1 MIGKTISHYRVVEK
15 LGGGGMGV
23 VYKAEDTRLGR
34 FVALK
39 FLPQELN
46 KDRQALERFQREAR
60 AASSLDHPHICTI
73 YDIGEHEGLPFIA
86 MQFLEGQT
94 LKHRIAGRGD
104 PAGRPGRGTASPL
117 QIDEIL
123 ELGIQIADALDAAH
137 SKGIVHRDI
146 KPANIFVTLRG
157 QAKILDF
164 GLAKLA
170 PHSQPAAKDMGATAM
185 PTIAAAEADLTS
197 PGTAMGT
204 VAYMSP
210 EQARGEELDART
222 DLFSFGVV
230 LYEMATGH
238 LPFPGRTSAAVF
250 EGILTKAPTAP
261 IRLNPEVP
269 AKLEEIINK
278 ALEKDRDLRCQSASD
293 LRTDLKRLKRDT
305 DSGRNA
311 AATLPAMPALPNPAL
326 SWDQRPV
333 LHRSWLRW
341 TAAVT
346 AVVIFAAAILAYLA
360 TRPIPHPKVSGF
372 IQLTRGAGAFSL
384 VTDGSR
390 LYFNRNA
397 AGGSVLAQVSTAGGE
412 IAPIPLPVEY
422 PYLLDI
428 SPSGSELLINAAPGT
443 ASEGQLIILPIPA
456 GSPHRL
462 GNVIGHDGTWSP
474 DGEKIVYANG
484 QDLFLAR
491 KDGTDSR
498 KLVTLPGRPFSPRWS
513 PDGKVLRLSISDPKT
528 NSTALWEVLA
538 DGTHLAPLL
547 PGWHNP
553 ASECCGNWTPDGGY
567 FIFQSLVNGK
577 TNIWARRER
586 QGIFERASR
595 EPVQL
600 TAGQLDTLAPVPS
613 RDGKRLFVVGLQSRG
628 ELQRYDA
635 KAKQFVSFLPGV
647 SAEGLDF
654 SRDGQW
660 VTYSTYPDLSLWRSK
675 VDGSERLQLSPPSM
689 NAVLPRW
696 SPDGKQIVFSGQT
709 HEQPRWNIYVVS
721 AEGGTP
727 ERFEGGTDDVGDVGW
742 SPDGNRLIF
751 GRLGTGPLT
760 SSGTPPIRLLDLK
773 THQVSELPG
782 SKGFFSPRWSPD
794 GHYVVAMPPDSQ
806 KVMLFDFR
814 TQKWTELASL
824 SVGYPSWSR
833 DGKFVYFNLLS
844 TQEPFILR
852 IRISDRGV
860 EKVVSLK
867 GLPGAGTYGPWVGLA
882 PDDSPLVLRDNGTQ
896 EIYAL
901 DWEAP

>member
-170 PHSQPAAKDMGATAM
+170 PHSQPAAKGMGATAM
-185 PTIAAAEADLTS
+185 PTIAASEADLTS

-727 ERFEGGTDDVGDVGW
+727 ERLEGGTDDVGDVGW

-751 GRLGTGPLT
+751 GWLGTGPLT

>member
-1 MIGKTISHYRVVEK
+1 MLGKTISHYRIIEK

-170 PHSQPAAKDMGATAM
+170 PHSQPAAKGMGATAM
-185 PTIAAAEADLTS
+185 PTIAASEADLTS

-727 ERFEGGTDDVGDVGW
+727 ERLEGGTDDVGDVGW

>member
-39 FLPQELN
+39 FLPGELA

-146 KPANIFVTLRG
+146 KPANIFVTVRG

-185 PTIAAAEADLTS
+185 PTIAASEADLTS

-250 EGILTKAPTAP
+250 EGILTKAPTAS

-491 KDGTDSR
+491 KDGADSR